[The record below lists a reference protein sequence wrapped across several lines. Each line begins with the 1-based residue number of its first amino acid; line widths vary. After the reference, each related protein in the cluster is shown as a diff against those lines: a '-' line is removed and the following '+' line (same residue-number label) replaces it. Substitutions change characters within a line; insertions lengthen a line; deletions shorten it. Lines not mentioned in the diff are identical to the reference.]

1 MQDKSLAGM
10 LKFQES
16 FRDCHVDP
24 PIIREF
30 LLADQRRCGGLA
42 CQVVV
47 HQGLSARRA
56 IDVITPLDVQYLVLW
71 GTVGLFG
78 SLALPPLITSHQHA
92 AAFSYGATAGEGL
105 SSFLIGCRFLLFLG
119 SALGRSRGVFLGP
132 QPGDP
137 FSISCFPGLRLIR
150 SQNGLYVANVLVV

>member
-1 MQDKSLAGM
+1 MPIKDFAPTEHGFPSLSTPA
-10 LKFQES
+10 
-16 FRDCHVDP
+16 
-24 PIIREF
+24 
-30 LLADQRRCGGLA
+30 A
-42 CQVVV
+42 
-47 HQGLSARRA
+47 LSMFSRWSAM
-56 IDVITPLDVQYLVLW
+56 IW
-71 GTVGLFG
+71 VGLIPVLG
-78 SLALPPLITSHQHA
+78 EKRSRQHA

-119 SALGRSRGVFLGP
+119 SAFGRSRGVFLGP